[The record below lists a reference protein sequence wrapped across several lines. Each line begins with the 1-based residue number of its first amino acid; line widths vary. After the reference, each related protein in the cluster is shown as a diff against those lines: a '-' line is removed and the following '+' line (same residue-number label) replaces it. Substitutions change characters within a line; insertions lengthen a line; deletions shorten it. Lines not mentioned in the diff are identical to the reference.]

1 MSYEEQKNYFETA
14 YNTGSDTWTNSTI
27 PESSKQF
34 IEELPAKAM
43 VLDIGSGR
51 GRFPFTLAENGFR
64 VIGLEYVTS
73 LVKKNNEEVLNKA
86 LDGSIRFVEGDVLD
100 IPFSDDGFDGVVD
113 IGLLQHLKQSDF
125 EQYKNEVVRVL
136 KSGGCFLLSVLSK
149 DTPVYF
155 TWHPKNDEM
164 SSYEKEGLQYYFFTD
179 EEITKLFENNFEIV
193 SHTKETV
200 SSPQNPIV
208 HAMILKKK

>member
-14 YNTGSDTWTNSTI
+14 YNTGSDTWTNSTV

-34 IEELPAKAM
+34 IEKLPSKAM

-64 VIGLEYVTS
+64 VIGLEYVAS
-73 LVKKNNEEVLNKA
+73 LVKKNNEEVVNKA
-86 LDGSIRFVEGDVLD
+86 LDGSIRFVEGDALD
-100 IPFSDDGFDGVVD
+100 IPFSDEGFDGVVD
-113 IGLLQHLKQSDF
+113 IGLLQHLNQSDF
-125 EQYKNEVVRVL
+125 EQYKNEVARVL
-136 KSGGCFLLSVLSK
+136 KLSGYFLLSVLSK
-149 DTPVYF
+149 DTPAYF
-155 TWHPKNDEM
+155 TWHPKNDVG
-164 SSYEKEGLQYYFFTD
+164 STYQKEGLNYYFFND
-179 EEITKLFENNFEIV
+179 EEITKLFGNNFEII

-208 HAMILKKK
+208 HVLILKKK

>member
-1 MSYEEQKNYFETA
+1 MSYEEQKNYFEMA

-34 IEELPAKAM
+34 IDKLPPKAM

-64 VIGLEYVTS
+64 VIGLEYVAS
-73 LVKKNNEEVLNKA
+73 IVKRNNEEVLNKA
-86 LDGSIRFVEGDVLD
+86 LDGSIRFVEGDALD
-100 IPFSDDGFDGVVD
+100 IPFSDDGFDGVLD

-125 EQYKNEVVRVL
+125 EQYRNEVARVL
-136 KSGGCFLLSVLSK
+136 KSGGYFLLSVLSK
-149 DTPVYF
+149 DTSMYF
-155 TWHPKNDEM
+155 TWHPKNDDV
-164 SSYEKEGLQYYFFTD
+164 SSYEKEGLNYFFFTD
-179 EEITKLFENNFEIV
+179 EEIKKLFENNFEII
-193 SHTKETV
+193 SQTKENL

-208 HAMILKKK
+208 HVLILKKK

>member
-14 YNTGSDTWTNSTI
+14 YNTGSDTWTNTVI
-27 PESSKQF
+27 PEESKKF

>member
-14 YNTGSDTWTNSTI
+14 YNTGSDTWTNTAI
-27 PESSKQF
+27 PEESKKF
-34 IEELPAKAM
+34 IKELPAKAM

-86 LDGSIRFVEGDVLD
+86 LDGSIRFVEGDALD

-113 IGLLQHLKQSDF
+113 IGLLQHLNQSDF
-125 EQYKNEVVRVL
+125 EQYKNEVARVL
-136 KSGGCFLLSVLSK
+136 KPGGYFLLSVLSK

-179 EEITKLFENNFEIV
+179 EEIKKLFENNFEII
-193 SHTKETV
+193 SHIKETV

-208 HAMILKKK
+208 HIMILKKK

>member
-14 YNTGSDTWTNSTI
+14 YNTGSDTWTNSEI
-27 PESSKQF
+27 SKESKQF
-34 IEELPAKAM
+34 IEKLPAKAM

-64 VIGLEYVTS
+64 VIGLEYVAT
-73 LVKKNNEEVLNKA
+73 LVKKNNEEVINKA
-86 LDGSIRFVEGDVLD
+86 LDGSIRFVEGDALD

-125 EQYKNEVVRVL
+125 EQYKNEVARVL
-136 KSGGCFLLSVLSK
+136 KSSGYFLLSVLSK
-149 DTPVYF
+149 DTPAYF
-155 TWHPKNDEM
+155 TWHPKNDAE
-164 SSYEKEGLQYYFFTD
+164 SSYEKEGLQYYFFSD

-193 SHTKETV
+193 SRAKENI
-200 SSPQNPIV
+200 SSSQNPIV
-208 HAMILKKK
+208 HVLILKKK